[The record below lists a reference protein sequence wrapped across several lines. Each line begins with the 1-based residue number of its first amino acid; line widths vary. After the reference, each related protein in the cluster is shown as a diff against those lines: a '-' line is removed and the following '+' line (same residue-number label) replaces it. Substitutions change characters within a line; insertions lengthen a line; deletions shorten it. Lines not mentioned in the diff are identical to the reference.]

1 MFKQS
6 MLDLCLL
13 AKMSFGRRII
23 NPGQLYDGVRYENF
37 LNARKRFFNLGYWS
51 KGLDY
56 DEACEQLALKL
67 SEHAQLNSTQTV
79 LSAGCGFGEECAL
92 WKEKYDLN
100 KIVGINLSSVQLDV
114 ARTQFSSLEQNFIKA
129 NVTSMPFSADSFDR
143 VLALESAMHFDTK
156 LNFMKESYRV
166 LKPGG
171 AIAIAD
177 IVLHDSPLNFYWK
190 YALKYLERV
199 GHCPEGNIGP
209 LKDYA
214 SHLERVGFKD
224 IQIEDISKRVFTGL
238 FSYLKQ
244 RNIKKKLNVLPS
256 VKLIAAICAHKGF
269 PFKYILVRATK

>member
-1 MFKQS
+1 MLKQS
-6 MLDLCLL
+6 ILDLCLL
-13 AKMSFGRRII
+13 AKMSFGSRVI
-23 NPGQLYDGVRYENF
+23 NPGQLYDSVRYENF

-67 SEHAQLNSTQTV
+67 SEHAQLNSKQIV

-100 KIVGINLSSVQLDV
+100 KIVGINLSRVQLGV
-114 ARTQFSSLEQNFIKA
+114 AHKQFSKLEQNFVKA
-129 NVTSMPFSADSFDR
+129 NVTKMPFSAHSFDR

-171 AIAIAD
+171 VIAIAD
-177 IVLHDSPLNFYWK
+177 IVLHDSSLDFYWK
-190 YALKYLERV
+190 CALKYLERV
-199 GHCPEGNIGP
+199 GHCPAGNIGP
-209 LKDYA
+209 LKNYA
-214 SHLERVGFKD
+214 SYLEYVGFKD
-224 IQIEDISKRVFTGL
+224 VQIEDISKRVFNGL
-238 FSYLKQ
+238 FSYLRQ

-256 VKLIAAICAHKGF
+256 VKLIAAICSHKGF